1 MGRGVTIETDHK
13 PLESIIKKPYTEG
26 WGGKCSEILATIKL
40 LYNPRV
46 NKVFSIQPL
55 HASPLRLQ
63 RMLVQL
69 QRYPNINLVYKQGI
83 CLHLADAL
91 SRAHLEE
98 QLTNAEQLD
107 INLVEHMISD
117 MQLVRFAEETK
128 QDEILPD
135 LQKVILSGWPET
147 RSQVPAK
154 LQEFWNYRDELTVVH
169 GLVLKSQK
177 IFVPKPLREEMLERL
192 HEGHLG
198 INKTLMKARDVL
210 F

>member
-1 MGRGVTIETDHK
+1 MNASSTGLGAALIQEGQPIAYASKALTPTRQNYAQIEKELLAVFGCAKFEEYIVGRDVTIETDHK
-13 PLESIIKKPYTEG
+13 PLESIIKK
-26 WGGKCSEILATIKL
+26 
-40 LYNPRV
+40 
-46 NKVFSIQPL
+46 PL

-69 QRYPNINLVYKQGI
+69 QRYPEISLVYKQGTS
-83 CLHLADAL
+83 LHLADAL

-117 MQLVRFAEETK
+117 QQLARFAEETK

-154 LQEFWNYRDELTVVH
+154 LQEFWNYRDELTVRH
-169 GLVLKSQK
+169 GLVLKGQK
-177 IFVPKPLREEMLERL
+177 IFVPKTLR
-192 HEGHLG
+192 
-198 INKTLMKARDVL
+198 
-210 F
+210 